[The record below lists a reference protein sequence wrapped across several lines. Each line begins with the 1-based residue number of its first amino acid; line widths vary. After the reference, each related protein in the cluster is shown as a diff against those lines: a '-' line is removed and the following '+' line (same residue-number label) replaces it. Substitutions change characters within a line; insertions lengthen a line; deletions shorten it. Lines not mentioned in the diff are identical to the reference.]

1 MTRILLTHTPSARKN
16 WYGEKATQSL
26 AELGELALREHES
39 AWGCDELLRAAESCD
54 IIVSDRATPIPASVF
69 ERAEKLLAV
78 VRCAMD
84 VRNIDIDAASRNGVV
99 VTRAGPGFSLSV
111 SEWIIGQMVNL
122 ARHIPDYIL
131 AYREGRVP
139 EPIMGRQLSG
149 KTAGIIGFGHIG
161 RTVAPVLESMGLKV
175 LVNDPHISVE
185 MGLVEQVDFD
195 DLLQQSDF
203 VICLAVSNEETADL
217 MNASAFE
224 RMKNGAYFIN
234 PSRGELVDEKALE
247 HALLSGSL
255 AGAALDVGKEHDNYP
270 SPTLAQRSDVIAT
283 PHIGGMSPEAVS
295 YQALQTVEQVRQI
308 LDGVVPDGALNADAV
323 TRMGSLSV
331 KKR

>member
-16 WYGEKATQSL
+16 WYGEKALQNL
-26 AELGELALREHES
+26 AELGELALREQES
-39 AWGCDELLRAAESCD
+39 AWSDAELLSAAESCD
-54 IIVSDRATPIPASVF
+54 IIVADRATPIPDSVF
-69 ERAEKLLAV
+69 ERADKLLAV

-122 ARHIPDYIL
+122 ARHIPDYML
-131 AYREGRVP
+131 AYRDGRVP
-139 EPIMGRQLSG
+139 EPVMGQQLSG

-161 RTVAPVLESMGLKV
+161 RTVAPVLESMGLRV
-175 LVNDPHISVE
+175 LVNDPYISVE
-185 MGLVEQVDFD
+185 VGRVEQVEFD

-203 VICLAVSNEETADL
+203 IICLAVSNEETAGL

-224 RMKNGAYFIN
+224 RMKSGAYFIN
-234 PSRGELVDEKALE
+234 PSRGELVDEEALE
-247 HALLSGSL
+247 DALQSGSL
-255 AGAALDVGKEHDNYP
+255 AGAALDVGKDHDNYP
-270 SPTLAQRSDVIAT
+270 SLTLAQRCDVIAT

-295 YQALQTVEQVRQI
+295 YQALQTVEQVRHI
-308 LDGVVPDGALNADAV
+308 LDGVVPDGALNADAAS
-323 TRMGSLSV
+323 RMCSLIA
-331 KKR
+331 KER